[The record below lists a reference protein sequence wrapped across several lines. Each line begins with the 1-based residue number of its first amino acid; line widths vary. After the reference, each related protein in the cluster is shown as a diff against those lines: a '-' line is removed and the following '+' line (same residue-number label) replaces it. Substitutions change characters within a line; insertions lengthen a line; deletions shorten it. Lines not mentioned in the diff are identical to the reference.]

1 MGVETQQLIKK
12 KNQDTSCIL
21 FFPFQMKSFCHEV
34 PDVVLNIYVVV
45 RIPSLSFLWCIW
57 NEFLVASFF
66 LVAKAAAGGL
76 ELLIINLPSRRGKE
90 MDLTPWRGWYTG
102 DIPISEQ
109 W

>member
-12 KNQDTSCIL
+12 KNQDISCIF

-76 ELLIINLPSRRGKE
+76 ELLKINLQVGERKWTYPLERMVRRRF
-90 MDLTPWRGWYTG
+90 TH
-102 DIPISEQ
+102 
-109 W
+109 

>member
-12 KNQDTSCIL
+12 IKSGHQL
-21 FFPFQMKSFCHEV
+21 YFFFFPFQMKSFCHEV

-76 ELLIINLPSRRGKE
+76 ELLKMNLQVGERKWTCPLERMVHRRF
-90 MDLTPWRGWYTG
+90 TH
-102 DIPISEQ
+102 
-109 W
+109 

>member
-1 MGVETQQLIKK
+1 
-12 KNQDTSCIL
+12 
-21 FFPFQMKSFCHEV
+21 MKSFCHEV

-76 ELLIINLPSRRGKE
+76 ELLKMNLQVGERKWTCPLERMVHRRF
-90 MDLTPWRGWYTG
+90 TH
-102 DIPISEQ
+102 
-109 W
+109 